1 MCVSTTVLGAVNL
14 CWVSPAPA
22 TADAAGEHENGRGSR
37 TSIVSTEAS
46 VVLVSLVSPWP
57 ASMIDASENNSRS
70 TAANI
75 TTMKASARGWIFL
88 KRLSKWV

>member
-1 MCVSTTVLGAVNL
+1 MCQYDCYARAWLSEGWGEGCAVT
-14 CWVSPAPA
+14 
-22 TADAAGEHENGRGSR
+22 TADAGEYENGRGSR

-75 TTMKASARGWIFL
+75 TLFQ
-88 KRLSKWV
+88 

>member
-1 MCVSTTVLGAVNL
+1 
-14 CWVSPAPA
+14 
-22 TADAAGEHENGRGSR
+22 
-37 TSIVSTEAS
+37 VSTEAS

-75 TTMKASARGWIFL
+75 TL
-88 KRLSKWV
+88 KERRDDWHSSSKFKMG

>member
-1 MCVSTTVLGAVNL
+1 MCQYDCLGAVNL

-75 TTMKASARGWIFL
+75 TTTSKVARGMI
-88 KRLSKWV
+88 S

>member
-1 MCVSTTVLGAVNL
+1 
-14 CWVSPAPA
+14 
-22 TADAAGEHENGRGSR
+22 
-37 TSIVSTEAS
+37 

-75 TTMKASARGWIFL
+75 TLFQ
-88 KRLSKWV
+88 

>member
-1 MCVSTTVLGAVNL
+1 MSVRLFGWGRGTVNL

-75 TTMKASARGWIFL
+75 YWEVAARANDC
-88 KRLSKWV
+88 

>member
-1 MCVSTTVLGAVNL
+1 MRWGEGCANL
-14 CWVSPAPA
+14 WVPPRT
-22 TADAAGEHENGRGSR
+22 TADAGEYENGRGSR

-75 TTMKASARGWIFL
+75 TL
-88 KRLSKWV
+88 KERRDDWHSSSKFKMG